1 LAGRRS
7 LTKIWEMEYRHT
19 QWGYFAALTVVVL
32 VPVVAAVTADGDPWA
47 GAMVALV
54 ALLIAAVVLWFSR
67 LTVTVEGGYVRAEFG
82 MGKPRKSIDLDG
94 VTAVRQVRNHWYYG
108 FGIRKV
114 PNGWMYNV
122 SGLDAVELHLTS
134 GKVFRIGTDDVD
146 QLFGVLS
153 IQINR

>member
-1 LAGRRS
+1 
-7 LTKIWEMEYRHT
+7 
-19 QWGYFAALTVVVL
+19 
-32 VPVVAAVTADGDPWA
+32 
-47 GAMVALV
+47 
-54 ALLIAAVVLWFSR
+54 
-67 LTVTVEGGYVRAEFG
+67 
-82 MGKPRKSIDLDG
+82 

-153 IQINR
+153 IQISH

>member
-1 LAGRRS
+1 MIR
-7 LTKIWEMEYRHT
+7 EMEYRHT
-19 QWGYFAALTVVVL
+19 QWGYFAVLTVVVL

-54 ALLIAAVVLWFSR
+54 VLLITAVVLWFSR
-67 LTVTVEGGYVRAEFG
+67 LTVTVEGGFVRAEFG
-82 MGKPRKSIDLDG
+82 MGKPRKSIELDG
-94 VTAVRQVRNHWYYG
+94 VTAVRQVRNRWYYG

-122 SGLDAVELHLTS
+122 SGLDAVELELTS
-134 GKVFRIGTDDVD
+134 GKVFRIGTDDID

-153 IQINR
+153 IQISR